1 MNNEL
6 FEKTINCPY
15 CWENFS
21 IFIEPSSEVGE
32 CYVEDCYV
40 CCRPIEIYI
49 AAKSDDAVE
58 IRINPIE
65 GNEV

>member
-6 FEKTINCPY
+6 FEKTITCPY
-15 CWENFS
+15 CWENFT

-32 CYVEDCYV
+32 SYVEDCYV
-40 CCRPIEIYI
+40 CCRPIEIVI
-49 AAKSDDAVE
+49 AAKSDDTVE

>member
-6 FEKTINCPY
+6 FEKTITCPY

-21 IFIEPSSEVGE
+21 IFIEPSCEVGE
-32 CYVEDCYV
+32 SYVEDCYV
-40 CCRPIEIYI
+40 CCRPIEIVI
-49 AAKSDDAVE
+49 ASTSDDAIE

>member
-6 FEKTINCPY
+6 FEKTITCPY

-32 CYVEDCYV
+32 IYVEDCYI

-49 AAKSDDAVE
+49 TTKSDEAVE